1 MAGHPSSHFMLAV
14 RLFLVPAL
22 LFITLNLVQAETR
35 SNRII
40 AIVNGKPIM
49 QSELEDTITA
59 QRQIVMMQLRD
70 NPAEAQKALKEL
82 ETSALEN
89 LIDREL
95 ILAEFTK
102 MGGTIKAQYIED
114 DINNLVR
121 EQFKGDRNLI
131 VTELAKS
138 GMTMKKFRELRQKMI
153 IVQVMRGQK
162 AGKRSPVTPKEVE
175 AFYAKNA
182 DKFRD
187 KDMLKIST
195 ITIPKFTGEPGSTPE
210 TQKQFAEEIRT
221 KVIGGADFATT
232 AKSYSQDSRAEQG
245 GEWDWMERELMDKT
259 IADTAMKLD
268 SGSVSSIVTMESA
281 FIIIYLEAKKPGV
294 MTPLEKV
301 RPDIER
307 AIQQESSKSN
317 LDEWL
322 EGLRKKATIRKM
334 LR

>member
-1 MAGHPSSHFMLAV
+1 MLAV
-14 RLFLVPAL
+14 RLTLLPAL
-22 LFITLNLVQAETR
+22 LVLTVSSLFAEVR

-40 AIVNGKPIM
+40 AVVSGKPIM

-59 QRQIVMMQLRD
+59 QRQIILMQLRD

-82 ETSALEN
+82 ETSALDN

-95 ILAEFTK
+95 ILAEFAK
-102 MGGTIKAQYIED
+102 MGGTIKPQYIED
-114 DINNLVR
+114 DINNLIR
-121 EQFKGDRNLI
+121 DQFKGDRNLF

-153 IVQVMRGQK
+153 IVQVMRSQK
-162 AGKRSPVTPKEVE
+162 AGRRSPVTPKEVE

-195 ITIPKFTGEPGSTPE
+195 ITIPKFTGEAGSTPE
-210 TQKQFAEEIRT
+210 TQKQLAEEIRA
-221 KVIGGADFATT
+221 KVVGGADFATT

-245 GEWDWMERELMDKT
+245 GEWDWMERKLMDKT
-259 IADTAMKLD
+259 IADTAMKLEA
-268 SGSVSSIVTMESA
+268 GSVSGIVTMESA
-281 FIIIYLEAKKPGV
+281 FIIIYLDAKKPGV
-294 MTPLEKV
+294 VTPLDKV

-307 AIQQESSKSN
+307 AITQESSKES
-317 LDEWL
+317 LEEWL
-322 EGLRKKATIRKM
+322 EGLRKKATVRKM